1 MDPVCPMNH
10 YFMKPRA
17 ATNNKGKIMF
27 VLNNVE
33 GMQEYT
39 QEVQVGE
46 CTGAGQSCGGGAVF
60 RHASTSCKQEYS
72 TTMLWAMTEDG
83 EVVVDTFTFP
93 SSCAC
98 WVRRLIN

>member
-1 MDPVCPMNH
+1 MSNETARR

-46 CTGAGQSCGGGAVF
+46 CTGAGQSCGDGAVF
-60 RHASTSCKQEYS
+60 RHASTYCKQKYS
-72 TTMLWAMTEDG
+72 NTMLWAMTEDG